1 MRKLDF
7 KPSDSK
13 AQYVVCYADRYR
25 RNETIILIPIYIAM
39 TTFFVYVFTEVEDFW
54 PMIFS
59 ATFAITSL
67 VISAMIVNDS
77 ICAYTPKSRIDKN
90 GIVCTFGGRYL
101 KGLTWDEVND
111 IVCVEFKH
119 FGGGSSPANY
129 LLFSGHKLNAEE
141 KDKCIKLAGYKND
154 IIVVKYSYKL
164 VDRINEIHE
173 FTFKDEI
180 TRDGHKKHP
189 LSR

>member
-1 MRKLDF
+1 MKD
-7 KPSDSK
+7 KESK
-13 AQYVVCYADRYR
+13 TEYVVCYADRYR

-90 GIVCTFGGRYL
+90 GIVCTFGGRFL
-101 KGLTWDEVND
+101 KGLTWDEVSD

-119 FGGGSSPANY
+119 FGGGSAPANY
-129 LLFSGHKLNAEE
+129 LLFSGHELNAEE
-141 KDKCIKLAGYKND
+141 KDKCIRLAGLKND

-164 VDRINEIHE
+164 VDWINEVHE

>member
-1 MRKLDF
+1 MKDQE
-7 KPSDSK
+7 SK
-13 AQYVVCYADRYR
+13 TEYVVCCADRYR

-39 TTFFVYVFTEVEDFW
+39 TTFFVYVFTECEDFW

-59 ATFAITSL
+59 ATYAITSL
-67 VISAMIVNDS
+67 IVSAIVVNDS
-77 ICAYTPKSRIDKN
+77 ICTYTPKSRIDKN

-119 FGGGSSPANY
+119 FGAGHSPANY
-129 LLFSGHKLNAEE
+129 LLFSGHELTAEE
-141 KDKCIKLAGYKND
+141 KDKSIRLTGDKND

-164 VDRINEIHE
+164 VDWINEVHE

>member
-1 MRKLDF
+1 MKD
-7 KPSDSK
+7 KESK
-13 AQYVVCYADRYR
+13 TEYVVCYADRYR

-101 KGLTWDEVND
+101 KGLTWDEVKD
-111 IVCVEFKH
+111 IVCVEFKN
-119 FGGGSSPANY
+119 FGPGSVSANY
-129 LLFSGHKLNAEE
+129 LLFSGHELTAEE
-141 KDKCIKLAGYKND
+141 KDKSIRLTGDKND